1 MFITLSSLATWEET
15 PGVTFTAEEIVM
27 MNMDLDSTNLS
38 LYAYLNYRG
47 YVNDW
52 NRVVDENGEIY
63 FLKAW

>member
-1 MFITLSSLATWEET
+1 LNTWEET
-15 PGVTFTAEEIVM
+15 PGVTFSGEEKIM
-27 MNMDLDSTNLS
+27 MNLS
-38 LYAYLNYRG
+38 ADNTYLILSDYLNYRG

>member
-1 MFITLSSLATWEET
+1 
-15 PGVTFTAEEIVM
+15 M
-27 MNMDLDSTNLS
+27 MNLS
-38 LYAYLNYRG
+38 GDRTYLILSDYLNYRG